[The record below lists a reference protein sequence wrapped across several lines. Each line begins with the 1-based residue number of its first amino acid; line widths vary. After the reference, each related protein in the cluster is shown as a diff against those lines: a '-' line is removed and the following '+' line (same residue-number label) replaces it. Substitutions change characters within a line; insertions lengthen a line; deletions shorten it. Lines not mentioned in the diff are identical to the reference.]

1 MRSRSARSSHRPKRC
16 GRKNKVSESR
26 SHVSQSL
33 FRSGGPGGGTA
44 SRQRQSRF
52 TSGTNCDTGRPESA
66 PSDENRLPNPPA
78 RTLRTN
84 RSRSRFYFLSLAV
97 KTTSLSAAGQ
107 ERPVPHHAAA
117 LKTETRHGQSEPRP
131 DIAAPPRGAGQLRR
145 RVGLAHPA
153 RRRHRPHLLPRG
165 EIVPA
170 SGDTC
175 PATHQRPDPD
185 DVGRP
190 SVRRQSPARRLPSDS
205 ARPPISAA
213 AAGLR
218 RRPLAAETAA
228 QRLLD
233 LPHRRDDR
241 PAKHLSQRALRH
253 FEQTRNAARPA
264 VERHLPDAQTRD
276 RQRRHRI
283 DHRDS
288 HRPER
293 HEHSGRTG
301 CIGRRADADFQGQ
314 HTGARRRRSTL
325 GQRYAETGRLDND
338 E

>member
-1 MRSRSARSSHRPKRC
+1 MKLKITLFLTALPYLAVARADIGIVPRPLSAAE
-16 GRKNKVSESR
+16 GRGTFAITERTGRRIARNAAAGKIRFRNRAVTYRNPCFVPADREEAPRAVRDSPA
-26 SHVSQSL
+26 SQA
-33 FRSGGPGGGTA
+33 GP
-44 SRQRQSRF
+44 
-52 TSGTNCDTGRPESA
+52 NCDTGRPESA

-117 LKTETRHGQSEPRP
+117 LKTVTRHGQSEPRP

-190 SVRRQSPARRLPSDS
+190 SVRRQSPARRLPPDS

-233 LPHRRDDR
+233 LPHR
-241 PAKHLSQRALRH
+241 S
-253 FEQTRNAARPA
+253 
-264 VERHLPDAQTRD
+264 
-276 RQRRHRI
+276 
-283 DHRDS
+283 
-288 HRPER
+288 
-293 HEHSGRTG
+293 
-301 CIGRRADADFQGQ
+301 
-314 HTGARRRRSTL
+314 
-325 GQRYAETGRLDND
+325 
-338 E
+338 